1 MHLRLAIAAAALALA
16 GCASMN
22 TVTSEVAS
30 YGSWPVDRSPGTY
43 AIERLPSQQ
52 VRGAQ
57 QEGLE
62 SGARSALEEAGF
74 QPAANAAQADVMVQ
88 IGARASRTDYVP
100 WDDPLWWRWGPAYW
114 RRPGYYWRPGWGWP
128 PSYESQYDQEVGLLL
143 RDRKTGSPLYE
154 TRATSASISQPT
166 TEVFAAM
173 FQAAMKDFP
182 NAVPQPHRVPVQLA
196 PKGR

>member
-128 PSYESQYDQEVGLLL
+128 PSYESQYDQEVGCCSATA
-143 RDRKTGSPLYE
+143 RPAPRCTRPGRPVPRFHSP
-154 TRATSASISQPT
+154 P
-166 TEVFAAM
+166 
-173 FQAAMKDFP
+173 
-182 NAVPQPHRVPVQLA
+182 
-196 PKGR
+196 PKCSLPCSRPR